1 MNKEM
6 LGSLIIVLFG
16 SLLLIVTLI
25 QFNSSPSVHKTI
37 YFCCGSL
44 FGIGMSLLSFK
55 AEETRK
61 VGPKR
66 GLKALIKL
74 VLIFVILLLPI
85 YVAPFYY
92 VYLYDNITW
101 LLLYI
106 SGTLINGGIA
116 MLILTWRRRE
126 VLKLT
131 NEFKLTP
138 KLFIVTSTSIMLLTT
153 GCAVMYAFHSTFF
166 TILGIISIFFGFV
179 FLVYA
184 VKIILLVRTAIL

>member
-1 MNKEM
+1 MNKM
-6 LGSLIIVLFG
+6 LGSLAIVLFG

-25 QFNSSPSVHKTI
+25 QFNSSPLVHKTI

-44 FGIGMSLLSFK
+44 FGIGMSLLGFK

-74 VLIFVILLLPI
+74 VLIFVILLLPV
-85 YVAPFYY
+85 YVTPLYY
-92 VYLYDNITW
+92 VYLYDSLTW

-116 MLILTWRRRE
+116 MLILTRRRRE
-126 VLKLT
+126 VLKPT

-166 TILGIISIFFGFV
+166 TILGMISIFFGFV
-179 FLVYA
+179 SLVYA
-184 VKIILLVRTAIL
+184 IKITLLVKSTKL